1 MNLRNNFVRFK
12 KRPEGRPTDD
22 IFELD
27 SEEVQALKK
36 NEFLVKNLYLSMD
49 PALVGRMRDEENYA
63 ESVNPGEVMHAYSV
77 AQVIRSNNKK
87 VKVGEVRFGRFD
99 MQEYAISNDTQNTKA
114 INLGLAEASWYLSV
128 IGITGATAFFSLF
141 DVAKPKRGDT
151 IVISAGGSSVGST
164 VAQMAKRVGCRT
176 VAIVSTEKKAQQ
188 VITEWGYDAAVSY
201 RGKSIEELEESLA
214 KACPQGVDIYY
225 DNTSGDISESLLD
238 LYNDYARIV
247 VVGRLGISHLSDTK
261 LDTGRRDNNVI
272 LAKRIRKQGF
282 VLLDYQSKI
291 MGAAIQIAKW
301 VKQGDNKIKE
311 DVLHGIDQAPT
322 AFFRMLNGENQG
334 KQLVKLADVNH
345 QVDPGPRWLG
355 TNLVSKRFPTS
366 ALASVITRTRISV

>member
-1 MNLRNNFVRFK
+1 
-12 KRPEGRPTDD
+12 
-22 IFELD
+22 
-27 SEEVQALKK
+27 
-36 NEFLVKNLYLSMD
+36 
-49 PALVGRMRDEENYA
+49 
-63 ESVNPGEVMHAYSV
+63 
-77 AQVIRSNNKK
+77 
-87 VKVGEVRFGRFD
+87 
-99 MQEYAISNDTQNTKA
+99 
-114 INLGLAEASWYLSV
+114 
-128 IGITGATAFFSLF
+128 
-141 DVAKPKRGDT
+141 
-151 IVISAGGSSVGST
+151 
-164 VAQMAKRVGCRT
+164 MA
-176 VAIVSTEKKAQQ
+176 
-188 VITEWGYDAAVSY
+188 EWGYDAAVSY
-201 RGKSIEELEESLA
+201 RGKSIEELEKSLA
-214 KACPQGVDIYY
+214 QACPQGVDIYY

-247 VVGRLGISHLSDTK
+247 VVGRLGISHLPDTK

-301 VKQGDNKIKE
+301 VKQGDIKIKE

-345 QVDPGPRWLG
+345 QIDPGPRWLG

-366 ALASVITRTRISV
+366 ALASVITRTRIGI